1 MLFALPLEPGFN
13 SSVLAGS
20 LHDNKHSSE
29 TSSPDAEVTLRDE
42 LASNAIASSTSSSSL
57 HKKLPLKSRKEGV
70 MSKSMHVGVSG
81 PTSSTLMSN
90 SLPSYDLQKL
100 FKATEILQVKIL
112 N

>member
-42 LASNAIASSTSSSSL
+42 LASNAIASSTSSL